1 MSSVQRVWRS
11 GWVQA
16 LVAIVA
22 LVLAATLFWW
32 QGPEWGSVFDA
43 FRFVIW
49 TLGKGIGVV
58 TARLRGCCGFPDSCV
73 RIATA
78 AKTALTISLAGQ
90 GGCLGKEPTVEA

>member
-32 QGPEWGSVFDA
+32 QGPEW
-43 FRFVIW
+43 
-49 TLGKGIGVV
+49 
-58 TARLRGCCGFPDSCV
+58 
-73 RIATA
+73 A
-78 AKTALTISLAGQ
+78 ASSTPFAS
-90 GGCLGKEPTVEA
+90 